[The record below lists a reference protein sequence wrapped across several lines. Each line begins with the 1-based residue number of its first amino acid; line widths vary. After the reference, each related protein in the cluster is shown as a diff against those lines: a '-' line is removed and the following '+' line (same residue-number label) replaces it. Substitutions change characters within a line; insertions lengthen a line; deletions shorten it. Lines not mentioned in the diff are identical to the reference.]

1 MKPETDFVC
10 QDARVFSAAGMCPAN
25 LNLEI
30 FLSMQS
36 WLFDLGTLC
45 ALIGPEGESVYVK
58 TLRVWFLNR
67 FLIIEVI
74 SYTKLSCA
82 AYWELVPGI

>member
-1 MKPETDFVC
+1 
-10 QDARVFSAAGMCPAN
+10 MCPAN

-36 WLFDLGTLC
+36 WLFDLGMLC
-45 ALIGPEGESVYVK
+45 ALIGPEGECVYVK

-67 FLIIEVI
+67 ILIVEVI
-74 SYTKLSCA
+74 SYMKLLFA
-82 AYWELVPGI
+82 V